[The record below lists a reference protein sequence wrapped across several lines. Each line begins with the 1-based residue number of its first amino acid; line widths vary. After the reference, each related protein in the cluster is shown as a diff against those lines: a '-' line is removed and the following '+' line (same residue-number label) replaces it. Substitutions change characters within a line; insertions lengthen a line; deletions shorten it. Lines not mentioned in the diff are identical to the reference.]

1 MFAMKNHMKN
11 RLYVLKMIKAKILE
25 FKTAKG
31 YKEGDYNE
39 AKEVQLLQ
47 KMEKEW
53 TDERNS
59 LEQANRNTEEISAQI
74 NILKDFI
81 PSPPTE
87 MQIKEQIKLSGFE
100 INIKNT
106 KLISEFIKSK
116 YPAADNKTIVKC
128 IKEYE

>member
-59 LEQANRNTEEISAQI
+59 LEQANRDIEEISAQ
-74 NILKDFI
+74 
-81 PSPPTE
+81 
-87 MQIKEQIKLSGFE
+87 

-106 KLISEFIKSK
+106 KLISEFVKSK